1 MEIWKPIF
9 SIWRV
14 KLALPLKS
22 ICVVKS
28 RVCPPLQFQGS
39 SMMKHH
45 YIFLVI
51 LLAISEYLIS
61 GAPTTAYISLP
72 ADDALSTYS
81 CIDSAAWSGPSFYPR
96 NCATAISQF
105 FVQEVIVHGDA
116 DFEFQGVGAHAQS
129 RYPSQMTPQKF
140 TYGELSC
147 ISLQADTRDGSV
159 HAWDR
164 NAGDG

>member
-1 MEIWKPIF
+1 
-9 SIWRV
+9 
-14 KLALPLKS
+14 
-22 ICVVKS
+22 
-28 RVCPPLQFQGS
+28 
-39 SMMKHH
+39 MMKHH
-45 YIFLVI
+45 YIVLVM
-51 LLAISEYLIS
+51 LLANSEHLIS

-81 CIDSAAWSGPSFYPR
+81 CIDSPAWSGPSFYPK

-105 FVQEVIVHGDA
+105 YMQKALVHQDA
-116 DFEFQGVGAHAQS
+116 IFEFQGVGAHAQS

-147 ISLQADTRDGSV
+147 MSLQAHTRDGRV

-164 NAGDG
+164 TAGDC